1 MRLVARADEI
11 SLTEGLLFERR
22 VFILC
27 FPQRPERRHGCLHRK
42 TAQALRVNSA
52 SKAGEIMAED
62 IFITAAARTAMGSF
76 QGALRDLTAP
86 EIGGTAIA
94 AVVEQQDVDKTLID
108 EVIMGCV
115 LPAGLGQAPARQAS
129 FAGGLSESVPCTT
142 VNKMCGSGMKAVML
156 GYDQIKAGGADI
168 IIAGGMESMSN
179 APICLQRRAPAHVS
193 GIKIWLITCF

>member
-1 MRLVARADEI
+1 
-11 SLTEGLLFERR
+11 
-22 VFILC
+22 
-27 FPQRPERRHGCLHRK
+27 
-42 TAQALRVNSA
+42 
-52 SKAGEIMAED
+52 MAED

-94 AVVEQQDVDKTLID
+94 AVVDQQSVDKSLID

-179 APICLQRRAPAHVS
+179 APYLSAKARAGARIGHQNLVDHMFLDGLEDAYDKGKLMGSFAEDCAEYFQFSRDAQDRYALQS
-193 GIKIWLITCF
+193 L